1 MVSHIG
7 YPPELLD
14 NSQLEKLHTGL
25 NITPKEHFKNK
36 YRASILKA
44 GQGFKKLREPV
55 DKMDWELATINAATV
70 EAKFHNLHLSMYI
83 PAAVLQGVSNDL
95 PMFTNYAP
103 LGPKI
108 GHEITHGFDTTGKKF
123 NSDGNLENWWDA
135 ESEAK

>member
-55 DKMDWELATINAATV
+55 DKMDWELAHISAVTV
-70 EAKFHNLHLSMYI
+70 EAKFHSLHLSMYI
-83 PAAVLQGVSNDL
+83 PAAVLQEVSNDL
-95 PMFTNYAP
+95 QSYV
-103 LGPKI
+103 
-108 GHEITHGFDTTGKKF
+108 
-123 NSDGNLENWWDA
+123 
-135 ESEAK
+135 